1 MPSRHAAR
9 HKRQD
14 PDDGPC
20 RLRRMQTPSDRHTPY
35 RTQGRRFHDDRRRRG
50 QGMATPCTAPACG
63 HRPTPQVHDRRYGQ
77 VRQRSVRHAPA
88 PLWVARAASLDAE
101 RPKSSPCPASL
112 SCQPGRRNGQ
122 PFRKFC
128 QPTRKNGK
136 PTRFSRQPA
145 RRTRRCDTITATLI
159 RASRTDTDDRR
170 FPIRANGKLRP
181 RHEGRFA
188 GVQC

>member
-1 MPSRHAAR
+1 MRPDTSGKIRTTDLAACVVCRHPPTA
-9 HKRQD
+9 
-14 PDDGPC
+14 
-20 RLRRMQTPSDRHTPY
+20 TRHT
-35 RTQGRRFHDDRRRRG
+35 GRRDTVFMMTDAG
-50 QGMATPCTAPACG
+50 GAKAWATPRTAPACG
-63 HRPTPQVHDRRYGQ
+63 HKPTPQVQDCRYGQ
-77 VRQRSVRHAPA
+77 VRQRSGRHAPA
-88 PLWVARAASLDAE
+88 PLWVAQAASLDAE

-145 RRTRRCDTITATLI
+145 RRTRRCDTITATLV

-188 GVQC
+188 GTQC

>member
-1 MPSRHAAR
+1 MRPDTSGKIRTTDLAACVVCRHPPTATRHTGRRDAVFMMTDAGGAKAWPHPAQRRRAGTDRHRRCRTAAADR
-9 HKRQD
+9 CD
-14 PDDGPC
+14 SVPGVT
-20 RLRRMQTPSDRHTPY
+20 RLRPKG
-35 RTQGRRFHDDRRRRG
+35 RT
-50 QGMATPCTAPACG
+50 
-63 HRPTPQVHDRRYGQ
+63 
-77 VRQRSVRHAPA
+77 
-88 PLWVARAASLDAE
+88 AALLDAE
-101 RPKSSPCPASL
+101 SPKSSPCPASL
-112 SCQPGRRNGQ
+112 SCQPDRRNGQ

-145 RRTRRCDTITATLI
+145 RRTRRCDTITATLV

-188 GVQC
+188 GTQC

>member
-63 HRPTPQVHDRRYGQ
+63 HRPTPQMHDRRYGQ

-112 SCQPGRRNGQ
+112 S
-122 PFRKFC
+122 C